1 MPVKVEG
8 GLPLTNR
15 ELETALLAA
24 RGMRSVP
31 IARLLFISTR
41 TIYAHLRN
49 VYVKAGV
56 ANRVQLV
63 NWLLVHAPATE
74 TGP

>member
-1 MPVKVEG
+1 MAVNVAA

-15 ELETALLAA
+15 ELEIALLAA
-24 RGMRSVP
+24 RGMRSVD

-41 TIYAHLRN
+41 TIDAHLRN

-63 NWLLVHAPATE
+63 NWLLVHAPGAE
-74 TGP
+74 TAP

>member
-15 ELETALLAA
+15 ELEIALLAA

-41 TIYAHLRN
+41 TIDSHLRN